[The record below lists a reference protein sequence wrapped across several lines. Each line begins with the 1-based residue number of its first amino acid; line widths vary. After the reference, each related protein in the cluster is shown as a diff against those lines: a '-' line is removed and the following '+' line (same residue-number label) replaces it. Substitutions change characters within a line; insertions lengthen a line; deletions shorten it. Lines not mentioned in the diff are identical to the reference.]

1 MGKQTP
7 VLAAGGVSTQRAT
20 TLLHCSAPGLDES
33 WPRAPLPSPSHA
45 TFSPQGPGCLPDCRG
60 LRDCS
65 GETWIQ
71 KPMHKFS
78 VLMPIEYY
86 SVHEHMHH
94 ACLYTLTQP
103 LWLTLYIHTLTL
115 TYAHML
121 KCTHTLCVFA
131 HMLTPSLISTLT
143 YMFLLAHANTHILA
157 HTEYTCTLPPATGKL
172 WTCVPYPTSSTS
184 SGRRKSGSLPVSLSF
199 PPQLQEGESQH
210 GSHSQL

>member
-143 YMFLLAHANTHILA
+143 YMFLLAHANTHILTRSHRIHM
-157 HTEYTCTLPPATGKL
+157 HTAPCHWKAVDLRP
-172 WTCVPYPTSSTS
+172 
-184 SGRRKSGSLPVSLSF
+184 LSNIIHKF
-199 PPQLQEGESQH
+199 R
-210 GSHSQL
+210 